1 MYQHS
6 FILIA
11 FVLSCIS
18 LISSFNFFSANSNN
32 RWVGGGYSTS
42 SSSNIRTPMRVRKF
56 FTEMTTMMTD
66 IAPESVDEKTPA
78 KIDFSKYAVGQ
89 EYEGK
94 AISAKQFGIFV
105 DISTGTNVLIPRSLL
120 SKNNYD
126 KLKALV
132 DAKSLEPVKLELIG
146 ISAENQTLSAKYLPL
161 NLKTRKDLSSLE
173 GKDFSGKYFQA
184 TVISGHDFGLFA
196 EVDELGVEGLIP
208 TSKLPD
214 KLPAATAKL
223 SYP

>member
-1 MYQHS
+1 
-6 FILIA
+6 
-11 FVLSCIS
+11 
-18 LISSFNFFSANSNN
+18 
-32 RWVGGGYSTS
+32 
-42 SSSNIRTPMRVRKF
+42 
-56 FTEMTTMMTD
+56 MTTMMTD
-66 IAPESVDEKTPA
+66 VAPESVDEKVTS
-78 KIDFSKYAVGQ
+78 KIDFSTYAIGQ
-89 EYEGK
+89 EYQGK
-94 AISAKQFGIFV
+94 AISAKQFGIFI

-126 KLKALV
+126 RLKDLV
-132 DAKSLEPVKLELIG
+132 DKKSVESVKLELIG
-146 ISAENQTLSAKYLPL
+146 ISAENQTLSGKYIPL
-161 NLKTRKDLSSLE
+161 TLKTRKDLSSLE

-184 TVISGHDFGLFA
+184 TIISGHDFGLFA